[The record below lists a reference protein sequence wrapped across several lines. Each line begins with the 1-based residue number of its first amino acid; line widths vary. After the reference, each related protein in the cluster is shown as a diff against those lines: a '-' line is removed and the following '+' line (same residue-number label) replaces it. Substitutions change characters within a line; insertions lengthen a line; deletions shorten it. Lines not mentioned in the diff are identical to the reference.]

1 MVAPTRDDGSGWA
14 ERMDRLVR
22 RIPGLGRY
30 QDREGLRD
38 ADKRVRTYLAELLA
52 GLGREMEPAQRLL
65 VEAGR
70 LDRLPSLDRIGR
82 QVATLA
88 DRIRFA
94 RYGFAGAFTGRA
106 MRERELA
113 GLHDFDLRLLEE
125 IPRLQ
130 LLVRAL
136 AETASRESGFAEA
149 LQAAEAAVREF
160 EQTVDERDRLARGL

>member
-1 MVAPTRDDGSGWA
+1 MVAQTRGDGSGWA

-30 QDREGLRD
+30 QDREGLRE

-52 GLGREMEPAQRLL
+52 GLGREIEPAQRLL
-65 VEAGR
+65 AEAGR

-82 QVATLA
+82 EVATLA

-94 RYGFAGAFTGRA
+94 NYGFAGVFAA
-106 MRERELA
+106 HAIQERELA

-130 LLVRAL
+130 SRIRVL
-136 AETASRESGFAEA
+136 AETADQERGFTEA
-149 LQAAEAAVREF
+149 LQTAETAVRQC

>member
-1 MVAPTRDDGSGWA
+1 MMAPARDDGSGWA

-30 QDREGLRD
+30 QDREGLRE

-52 GLGREMEPAQRLL
+52 DLGREIEPAQRLL
-65 VEAGR
+65 AEAGR

-94 RYGFAGAFTGRA
+94 SYGFAGVFAA
-106 MRERELA
+106 HAIRERELV
-113 GLHDFDLRLLEE
+113 GLHDFDLRLIEE

-130 LLVRAL
+130 SRVRAL
-136 AETASRESGFAEA
+136 AETAGQEQGFAEA
-149 LQAAEAAVREF
+149 LQAAEAGVRQC

>member
-1 MVAPTRDDGSGWA
+1 MVAQTRDDGSGWA

-30 QDREGLRD
+30 QDREGLRE

-52 GLGREMEPAQRLL
+52 GLGREIEPAQRLL
-65 VEAGR
+65 AEAGR

-94 RYGFAGAFTGRA
+94 NYGFAGVFAA
-106 MRERELA
+106 HAIRERELA
-113 GLHDFDLRLLEE
+113 GLHDFDLRLLDE

-130 LLVRAL
+130 SGVRVL
-136 AETASRESGFAEA
+136 AETADQERGFAEA
-149 LQAAEAAVREF
+149 LQAAETAVRHC

>member
-1 MVAPTRDDGSGWA
+1 MMAPARDDGSGWA

-38 ADKRVRTYLAELLA
+38 ADKLVRAYLAELLA
-52 GLGREMEPAQRLL
+52 GLGREIEPAQRLL
-65 VEAGR
+65 AEAGR

-94 RYGFAGAFTGRA
+94 NYGFAGVFAA
-106 MRERELA
+106 HAIRERELA

-130 LLVRAL
+130 SQVRVL
-136 AETASRESGFAEA
+136 ADTAGKDQGFSEA
-149 LQAAEAAVREF
+149 LQATEAAVREF
-160 EQTVDERDRLARGL
+160 ERTVDERDRLARGL